1 MRTSVTASITT
12 IRAVGVELLWQLLK
26 PLLISGGIVAIGLIT
41 FGGWLTTQHA
51 LWWILEIIFI
61 SSTMLF
67 ILLAIITRVILKILT
82 PQQNIEQRKAIQAF
96 VDKLQRISDTIGIS
110 RFVLFFRI
118 VRDIIWPREQTFIKQ
133 IADDSA
139 TLHTDFI
146 KLQKLFNTDK
156 V

>member
-1 MRTSVTASITT
+1 
-12 IRAVGVELLWQLLK
+12 VGVELLWQLLK